1 MLNFWLI
8 KLHINRK
15 EILDTVSGATS
26 EGGYVCVPYL
36 QNNDFTT
43 LRNTFQK
50 SDSIDDMYFATATF
64 SEDGRAYFPSHS
76 NTYLLARFK
85 NRSQIMSEIEKCNLS
100 TPTFVFTKNDELFE
114 RLTNDNLNLVSIYYL
129 EYGDTMSDLSDLGFI
144 VAKRHRVQRAEL
156 GNLKLSTTQTQ
167 KFTFPYEGNLVF
179 LEVTSDNK
187 HQADNKYCEK
197 TRKEVQRKGIG
208 MTSLLNLSVIEKLK

>member
-1 MLNFWLI
+1 M
-8 KLHINRK
+8 
-15 EILDTVSGATS
+15 S

-36 QNNDFTT
+36 QNNDFVT
-43 LRNTFQK
+43 LRNSFQK
-50 SDSIDDMYFATATF
+50 SDFIDDMYFVTATF
-64 SEDGRAYFPSHS
+64 SEDGRAYFPTHS

-85 NRSQIMSEIEKCNLS
+85 NRSQTMNEVEKCNPD

-129 EYGDTMSDLSDLGFI
+129 EHVDSKSDMSDLGFI
-144 VAKRHRVQRAEL
+144 VAKRHRVRRAEL

-167 KFTFPYEGNLVF
+167 KFTFPYEGNLIV

-208 MTSLLNLSVIEKLK
+208 MTSLLNLSVIERLK

>member
-1 MLNFWLI
+1 M
-8 KLHINRK
+8 
-15 EILDTVSGATS
+15 SGATS

-36 QNNDFTT
+36 QNNDFTS
-43 LRNTFQK
+43 LRNTLQK
-50 SDSIDDMYFATATF
+50 SDSVDDMYFATATF

-129 EYGDTMSDLSDLGFI
+129 EYGDTLSDLSDLGFI

>member
-1 MLNFWLI
+1 M
-8 KLHINRK
+8 
-15 EILDTVSGATS
+15 SGATS

-50 SDSIDDMYFATATF
+50 SDSINDMYFATATF

-129 EYGDTMSDLSDLGFI
+129 EYGDTISDLSDLGFI

>member
-36 QNNDFTT
+36 QNNDFTS

-85 NRSQIMSEIEKCNLS
+85 NRSQMMSEIEKCNLS

-114 RLTNDNLNLVSIYYL
+114 RLTSDNLNLVSIYYL
-129 EYGDTMSDLSDLGFI
+129 EYGDTLSDLSDLGFI

>member
-1 MLNFWLI
+1 MLNFRLI

-15 EILDTVSGATS
+15 ENLDTVSGATS

-50 SDSIDDMYFATATF
+50 SDSINEMYFATATF

-85 NRSQIMSEIEKCNLS
+85 NRSQILSEIEKCNLS

-114 RLTNDNLNLVSIYYL
+114 RLTSDNLNLVSIYYL

-144 VAKRHRVQRAEL
+144 VAKRNRVQRAEL

>member
-1 MLNFWLI
+1 ML
-8 KLHINRK
+8 
-15 EILDTVSGATS
+15 GAMS

-36 QNNDFTT
+36 QNNDFVT
-43 LRNTFQK
+43 LRDSFQK
-50 SDSIDDMYFATATF
+50 SDFIDDMYFVTATF
-64 SEDGRAYFPSHS
+64 SEDGRAYFPTHS

-85 NRSQIMSEIEKCNLS
+85 NRSQTMSEVEKCNPT

-129 EYGDTMSDLSDLGFI
+129 EHVDSQSDLSDLGFI
-144 VAKRHRVQRAEL
+144 VAKRHRVRRAEL

-167 KFTFPYEGNLVF
+167 KFTFPYEGNLIV

-208 MTSLLNLSVIEKLK
+208 MTSLLNLSVIERLK

>member
-1 MLNFWLI
+1 M
-8 KLHINRK
+8 
-15 EILDTVSGATS
+15 SGATS

-43 LRNTFQK
+43 LRNTLQN
-50 SDSIDDMYFATATF
+50 SNSIDDMYFATATF

-85 NRSQIMSEIEKCNLS
+85 NRSQVMSEIEKCNLS

-114 RLTNDNLNLVSIYYL
+114 RLTSDNLNLVSIYYL

-144 VAKRHRVQRAEL
+144 VAKRHRVQRADL
-156 GNLKLSTTQTQ
+156 GSLKLSTTQTQ

-179 LEVTSDNK
+179 LEVTSDSK

-208 MTSLLNLSVIEKLK
+208 MTTLLNLSVIEKLK

>member
-1 MLNFWLI
+1 M
-8 KLHINRK
+8 
-15 EILDTVSGATS
+15 SGATS

-64 SEDGRAYFPSHS
+64 SEDGRAYFPSRS

-85 NRSQIMSEIEKCNLS
+85 NRSQVMGEIEKCNLS

-129 EYGDTMSDLSDLGFI
+129 EYGDTLSDLSDLGFI

-208 MTSLLNLSVIEKLK
+208 MTSLVNLSVIEKLK

>member
-1 MLNFWLI
+1 M
-8 KLHINRK
+8 
-15 EILDTVSGATS
+15 SGATS

-36 QNNDFTT
+36 QNNDFAT

-85 NRSQIMSEIEKCNLS
+85 NRSQMMSEIEKCNLS

-114 RLTNDNLNLVSIYYL
+114 RLTSDNLNLVSIYYL
-129 EYGDTMSDLSDLGFI
+129 EYGDTLADLSDLGFI

-156 GNLKLSTTQTQ
+156 GNLKLSTTQAQ

>member
-1 MLNFWLI
+1 M
-8 KLHINRK
+8 
-15 EILDTVSGATS
+15 SGATS

-85 NRSQIMSEIEKCNLS
+85 NRSQIMGEIEKCNLS

-114 RLTNDNLNLVSIYYL
+114 RLTNDNLSLVSIYYL
-129 EYGDTMSDLSDLGFI
+129 EHVDSESDLSDLGFI
-144 VAKRHRVQRAEL
+144 VAKRHRVRRAEL

-167 KFTFPYEGNLVF
+167 KFTFPYEGNLIV

-208 MTSLLNLSVIEKLK
+208 MTSLLNLSVIERLK

>member
-1 MLNFWLI
+1 M
-8 KLHINRK
+8 
-15 EILDTVSGATS
+15 S

-36 QNNDFTT
+36 QNNDFVT
-43 LRNTFQK
+43 LRDNFKK
-50 SDSIDDMYFATATF
+50 SDFIDDMYFVTATF
-64 SEDGRAYFPSHS
+64 SEDGHAYFPSHS

-85 NRSQIMSEIEKCNLS
+85 NRSQTMNEVEKCNPG

-114 RLTNDNLNLVSIYYL
+114 RLTNDNLNLISIYYL
-129 EYGDTMSDLSDLGFI
+129 EHVDSTSDLSDLSFI
-144 VAKRHRVQRAEL
+144 VAKRNRVRRAEL

-167 KFTFPYEGNLVF
+167 KFTFPYEGNLIV

-208 MTSLLNLSVIEKLK
+208 MTSLLNLSVIERLK

>member
-1 MLNFWLI
+1 M
-8 KLHINRK
+8 
-15 EILDTVSGATS
+15 SGATS

-36 QNNDFTT
+36 QNNEFTT
-43 LRNTFQK
+43 LRNTLQK

-85 NRSQIMSEIEKCNLS
+85 NRSQMMSEIEKCNLS

-129 EYGDTMSDLSDLGFI
+129 EYGDTLSDLSDLGFI
-144 VAKRHRVQRAEL
+144 VAKRHRVQRADL